1 MTITSKQIF
10 RAISHYQETNGVA
23 NQIEERNVEF
33 LIEAMRTGQ
42 DNNYV
47 LIEEIKGL
55 GKGFYVKGHGC
66 YFPNNDSGSVTFVLN
81 LGY

>member
-23 NQIEERNVEF
+23 KQIEERNVEF

-47 LIEEIKGL
+47 LIEDFMSKDMAVISQIMI
-55 GKGFYVKGHGC
+55 V
-66 YFPNNDSGSVTFVLN
+66 VLSP
-81 LGY
+81 LSLI